1 MNYESIT
8 YPDVNN
14 GIGCRV
20 TLWISGCTH
29 HCKGCQNRQT
39 WDFDSGKTIDND
51 IKEKLISILKLP
63 YIKGLTLSGGDP
75 LCSYDEVVELVKELK
90 EILPDKDIWLY
101 TGFTMDIIKKAMP
114 SILKYIDVIVDG
126 EFIENKRDITLAFR
140 GSSNQKIWEKDKDG
154 DFILSKLN

>member
-39 WDFDSGKTIDND
+39 WDFDSGKTFDND

-63 YIKGLTLSGGDP
+63 YIKGLTDRKS
-75 LCSYDEVVELVKELK
+75 VV
-90 EILPDKDIWLY
+90 
-101 TGFTMDIIKKAMP
+101 
-114 SILKYIDVIVDG
+114 
-126 EFIENKRDITLAFR
+126 
-140 GSSNQKIWEKDKDG
+140 
-154 DFILSKLN
+154 